1 VEEPVVAPVSSR
13 DMAERPRGLYRTTGW
28 AYVTDGIMAFD
39 ILESDYRRGGH
50 RPDYDSLPSKQ
61 DYDAAEAV
69 RKEHKENPP
78 IVKK

>member
-1 VEEPVVAPVSSR
+1 
-13 DMAERPRGLYRTTGW
+13 
-28 AYVTDGIMAFD
+28 MAFD